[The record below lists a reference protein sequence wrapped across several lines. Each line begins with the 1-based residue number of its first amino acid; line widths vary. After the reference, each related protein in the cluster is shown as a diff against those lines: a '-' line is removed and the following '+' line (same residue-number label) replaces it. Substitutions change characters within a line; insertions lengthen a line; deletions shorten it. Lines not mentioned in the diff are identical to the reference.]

1 MQQIRLLPVEDK
13 MVYKSFVYENIK
25 AIFNK
30 IKENDYEVLLEVNSN
45 KFLIH
50 IKTAMNKIEEFEIL
64 AIKGFIEISL
74 SLLKILK
81 TIVYKLYFEA

>member
-1 MQQIRLLPVEDK
+1 MQQVRLFSEECKLVK
-13 MVYKSFVYENIK
+13 KSFVYKNIK
-25 AIFNK
+25 AAFNK
-30 IKENDYEVLLEVNSN
+30 IKDNDYEVFLEVNSN

-64 AIKGFIEISL
+64 AVKGFVEVSL

-81 TIVYKLYFEA
+81 SIVYKLYFEV

>member
-1 MQQIRLLPVEDK
+1 MQQIKLFSIGEEVVCKTFAYD
-13 MVYKSFVYENIK
+13 NIK

-30 IKENDYEVLLEVNSN
+30 ISDYDYEVLLEVNSN

-64 AIKGFIEISL
+64 AIKGFVEISL

-81 TIVYKLYFEA
+81 KIVYKLYFEV